1 MMTAKKY
8 SSATSMLLD
17 PELDAIVHSKVEDLL
32 ISKHL
37 GMVRLFGEAEFA

>member
-8 SSATSMLLD
+8 SSATSILLD

-37 GMVRLFGEAEFA
+37 GMVRLSGEAEFA